1 MCVDRDEEAAEEEEE
16 EEEENGIRS
25 ILQPLKYQLLLR
37 AEEEDSGGG
46 EGGVFRV
53 KASSSA
59 SAPAAPSLHT
69 LVLLDR
75 VEGVDAGVGLTHVNR
90 RKNASISCPTQRLV
104 SMQSAASGCE

>member
-1 MCVDRDEEAAEEEEE
+1 MCVDRDEEAEEEEGN

-46 EGGVFRV
+46 EVGVFRV

-69 LVLLDR
+69 LVLLNR
-75 VEGVDAGVGLTHVNR
+75 VEGVVLTHVINR
-90 RKNASISCPTQRLV
+90 CKNASISCPHPAT
-104 SMQSAASGCE
+104 S

>member
-1 MCVDRDEEAAEEEEE
+1 M
-16 EEEENGIRS
+16 
-25 ILQPLKYQLLLR
+25 LTFLLLLLLLLLLFGR
-37 AEEEDSGGG
+37 FVNFYNRLGINGCFAEEEDSGGG
-46 EGGVFRV
+46 EGCAFGV

>member
-1 MCVDRDEEAAEEEEE
+1 MNLCFSALCMTLCIATPSPTPPVLCRRDY
-16 EEEENGIRS
+16 
-25 ILQPLKYQLLLR
+25 LF
-37 AEEEDSGGG
+37 ED
-46 EGGVFRV
+46 
-53 KASSSA
+53 SSA

>member
-1 MCVDRDEEAAEEEEE
+1 MCVDRDEEAEEEEEE

-46 EGGVFRV
+46 EGGVFKV

-75 VEGVDAGVGLTHVNR
+75 VEGVDTGVGLTHVNR

-104 SMQSAASGCE
+104 SMQSAASG